1 MGSTPFCAQYYDLF
15 GPELFVVVAW
25 GAGKKDAIDG
35 VDSRGRDFTRSA
47 RRLLKRD
54 STPPLNF
61 SVVPRKVSGGPQS
74 LAGSPVKSADH
85 EPGHMGG

>member
-25 GAGKKDAIDG
+25 GAGKKDTLDG

-54 STPPLNF
+54 SKGTALPLNIEQHHHDRF
-61 SVVPRKVSGGPQS
+61 NYYPKIPCDY
-74 LAGSPVKSADH
+74 KI
-85 EPGHMGG
+85 